1 MKFLRVFIVAL
12 TILLNLHANDDTIK
26 VFTDTEIEDFIK
38 EMAVTIYKTANL
50 NPDKIRVV
58 FIIDPN
64 INAFVDQ
71 DDTIYIFS
79 GLLLNLTSAHQIFS
93 VLCHEI
99 GHVARNHLTRIKA
112 QISQLKPIEAAM
124 LAACVFGAVFN
135 PAAAIG
141 SLAIGQGLL
150 INQIMKYSV
159 TEEMEADEFAIK
171 VLYRLQ
177 YNLDGFIETFKKI
190 LQIEK
195 AHDIK
200 NISFK
205 NHPDTIQRI
214 RNAKSK
220 TLNYKFKTKQFP
232 NYLEE
237 KFQRIYY
244 KLSAFLN
251 SKQEFYKKTLSSK
264 KYINYG
270 RAIIA
275 HKEGRSEEAIKI
287 INNKLLKIDNN
298 DPYYL
303 ELKGQ
308 VLFETGNYAKAAMCY
323 QKSITNL
330 ENNKLIKIELAKSLL
345 KIALGEEQDKKSTE
359 KLLTNLNINQTEEDI
374 KIKLADKCIRILKS
388 VERIDEMNIDLSSTL
403 LGCYRLKNQKGL
415 SFYMLGKISYMLGD
429 MERAIQELT
438 FAKQLFKKD
447 GMDTILID
455 DLIILINNNKSLR
468 R

>member
-50 NPDKIRVV
+50 NPSKIRVV
-58 FIIDPN
+58 FVINSN

-71 DDTIYIFS
+71 NDTIYIFS
-79 GLLLNLTSAHQIFS
+79 GLLLNLKSAHQIFS
-93 VLCHEI
+93 VLSHEI
-99 GHVARNHLTRIKA
+99 GHVACNHLTRVKA
-112 QISQLKPIEAAM
+112 QISQLRPIEAAM
-124 LAACVFGAVFN
+124 LAACVFGALFN

-141 SLAIGQGLL
+141 SFAIGQGLL
-150 INQIMKYSV
+150 LNQIIKYTL

-171 VLYRLQ
+171 ILHRLQ

-190 LQIEK
+190 FQLEK

-205 NHPDTIQRI
+205 DHPDTIQRI
-214 RNAKSK
+214 RNAKNKTRLYTSK
-220 TLNYKFKTKQFP
+220 TKPFP
-232 NYLEE
+232 NHLEE

-251 SKQEFYKKTLSSK
+251 SKQDFYMKTLKSK
-264 KYINYG
+264 KYIDYG
-270 RAIIA
+270 KAIIA
-275 HKEGRSEEAIKI
+275 HKEGNSEEAIKI
-287 INNKLLKIDNN
+287 LDTKLLTISKN

-308 VLFETGNYAKAAMCY
+308 IFFETENYAKAAICY
-323 QKSITNL
+323 KESIPNL
-330 ENNKLIKIELAKSLL
+330 KNNKLIKIQFANSLL
-345 KIALGEEQDKKSTE
+345 QIALGEDQDKKSAE
-359 KLLTNLNINQTEEDI
+359 KLLNNLGINPADEDV
-374 KIKLADKCIRILKS
+374 KIKLANKCIRILKS
-388 VERIDEMNIDLSSTL
+388 VERIDEMNLDLLTTL

-415 SFYMLGKISYMLGD
+415 SFYILGKISYILGD
-429 MERAIQELT
+429 MERAIKELN
-438 FAKQLFKKD
+438 FAKKIFKKE

-455 DLIILINNNKSLR
+455 DLLILVHNNKSLR
-468 R
+468 S